1 MEVTF
6 IRHTSVDVPPGVC
19 YGQSDVPLRD
29 SFEQEAAITSENLKT
44 YRPQGRDFDCGY
56 PDAEHDKRIM
66 EINFGDWEMQK
77 FDEISD
83 PRLKEWYTDYM
94 NVPATNGESFA
105 MQYQRVASF
114 LDELKEKEYA
124 QVAIFAHGG
133 VLICAQLYAGT
144 IKPEEAF
151 SALTPYGGI
160 IQLKI

>member
-1 MEVTF
+1 
-6 IRHTSVDVPPGVC
+6 
-19 YGQSDVPLRD
+19 
-29 SFEQEAAITSENLKT
+29 
-44 YRPQGRDFDCGY
+44 
-56 PDAEHDKRIM
+56 
-66 EINFGDWEMQK
+66 
-77 FDEISD
+77 
-83 PRLKEWYTDYM
+83 
-94 NVPATNGESFA
+94 

-114 LDELKEKEYA
+114 LDGLKEKEYA